1 MKAYNIDT
9 NAKAQFFDSLFRELN
24 KYPFG
29 SMPKRDLDCLLLH
42 LMRESGVISG
52 ANRDMANSLG
62 INEQRLKS
70 YILDGRYKYGE
81 DKKAENIQTI
91 IEGMK
96 QGSIKLDNEDGKYT
110 FVLDDPIQRDDFSQ
124 ALKDIGYFD
133 DTSFNRELVKVKDYA
148 LFAFLM
154 ANRKAE
160 TQDGLY
166 KALSGKTGIAI
177 QDMKKN
183 LNENST
189 VLDKAKSIMKVIGKN
204 ISPPDLIQT
213 VLIALPLVVKLL

>member
-9 NAKAQFFDSLFRELN
+9 NAKALFFDSLFGELN

-42 LMRESGVISG
+42 LMRESGMISG
-52 ANRDMANSLG
+52 ASRNMANSLG
-62 INEQRLKS
+62 INEQRLRG

-81 DKKAENIQTI
+81 DKKAENIQII

-96 QGSIKLDNEDGKYT
+96 TGNIRLGNENGTYT
-110 FVLDDPIQRDDFSQ
+110 FMLDDPIQRDDFSQ
-124 ALKDIGYFD
+124 ALKDIG
-133 DTSFNRELVKVKDYA
+133 SFGDISLNHDLVKVKDYA
-148 LFAFLM
+148 LFAFLL
-154 ANRKAE
+154 ANRREE

-166 KALSGKTGIAI
+166 KALSDKTGIAI

-183 LNENST
+183 IRKNAT
-189 VLDKAKSIMKVIGKN
+189 ILDKAKSIMQVIGRTL
-204 ISPPDLIQT
+204 SPLDLIQT
-213 VLIALPLVVKLL
+213 ALTALPLVVRL